1 MLSMPALAAPTCTW
15 NAWGMSAMPA
25 EMKRI
30 VPLVSLRLGE
40 GRALSWRRGREGAFE
55 GVKVWKEHLRD
66 LQRLRR

>member
-1 MLSMPALAAPTCTW
+1 
-15 NAWGMSAMPA
+15 MPA

-66 LQRLRR
+66 LQSLRR